1 MEQEENAVSETQEMP
16 KKSANYL
23 LFAVPFLI
31 IVGIVLSKNL
41 NKTEGISVL
50 SPTSTPTVE
59 SASDTDGIEFV
70 VSASNFEFDQKVI
83 TVNKGDEVKI
93 TLKNTEGKHDLM
105 LDEFNVKTS
114 ELEADESETVTFIAD
129 KAGEFEYYC
138 SVGEHRKM
146 GMVGKLI
153 VK

>member
-1 MEQEENAVSETQEMP
+1 MEQEENVVSETQEVP

-23 LFAVPFLI
+23 LLAVPVLI
-31 IVGIVLSKNL
+31 IAGIVLSGNL
-41 NKTEGISVL
+41 NKSDGTQVS
-50 SPTSTPTVE
+50 TASTPSVE

-70 VSASNFEFDQKVI
+70 VTAANYEFDQKVI
-83 TVNKGDEVKI
+83 TVNKGDEIKI
-93 TLKNTEGKHDLM
+93 TLNNTEGKHDFV
-105 LDEFNVKTS
+105 LDEFNVKT
-114 ELEADESETVTFIAD
+114 EILEADESETVTFIAD

-138 SVGEHRKM
+138 SFGEHRKM